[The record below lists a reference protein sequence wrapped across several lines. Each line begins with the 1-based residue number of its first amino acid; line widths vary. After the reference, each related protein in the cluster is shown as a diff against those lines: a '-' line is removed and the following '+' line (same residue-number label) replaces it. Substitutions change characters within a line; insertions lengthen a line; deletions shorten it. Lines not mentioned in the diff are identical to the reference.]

1 MLARDARLGYTARRD
16 GVICTDT
23 IPLSIVANTDHYDD
37 GDLSCEVAFWLPP
50 CVVVYFHVFVEERT
64 SDVVNF

>member
-16 GVICTDT
+16 GVLCTDA

-37 GDLSCEVAFWLPP
+37 GDLSCEGAFWLPL
-50 CVVVYFHVFVEERT
+50 CCCLFHVFVEERT
-64 SDVVNF
+64 TDVVNF